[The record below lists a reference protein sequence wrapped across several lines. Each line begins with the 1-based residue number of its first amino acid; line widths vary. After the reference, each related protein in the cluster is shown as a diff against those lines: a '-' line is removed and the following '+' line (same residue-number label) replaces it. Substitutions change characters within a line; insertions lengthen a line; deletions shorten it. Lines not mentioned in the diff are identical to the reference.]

1 MKDIARKV
9 LPLDEVR
16 RRLQRGPL
24 DRAAIATIIA
34 EQLSD
39 AEFDG
44 LTEKQRVA
52 VALRRLGLTATQC
65 ADALDLSSGNLI
77 DQLLSKAKKRGV
89 EPTFG
94 ATRAEA
100 KKARLHDHRT

>member
-77 DQLLSKAKKRGV
+77 DQLLSAAKKRGV
-89 EPTFG
+89 EPNYG
-94 ATRAEA
+94 AARAQA
-100 KKARLHDHRT
+100 KNARLHDHRT